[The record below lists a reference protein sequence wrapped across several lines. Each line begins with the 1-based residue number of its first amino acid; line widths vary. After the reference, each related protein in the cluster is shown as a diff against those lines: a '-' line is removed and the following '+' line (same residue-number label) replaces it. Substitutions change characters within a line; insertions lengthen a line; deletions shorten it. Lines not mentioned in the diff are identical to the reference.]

1 MGKNQNTPVFYH
13 KIEEENNINTRKQQI
28 SDQIKN
34 MKEGDFIIWKSKVL
48 NEEHIASHIG
58 IIESVENGIVTVIEG
73 NANIT
78 SEPFR
83 VAKTNEEAVFGNQ
96 IKGKEAVEVNYRDGL
111 IRKQYSIEELAK
123 GGYSGYIDTQ
133 RIVK

>member
-1 MGKNQNTPVFYH
+1 M
-13 KIEEENNINTRKQQI
+13 
-28 SDQIKN
+28 
-34 MKEGDFIIWKSKVL
+34 

-58 IIESVENGIVTVIEG
+58 IMESVENGIVTVIEG

-111 IRKQYSIEELAK
+111 IRKQYSMEELAN

-133 RIVK
+133 KIVK